1 MDKVDIDNSKELKT
15 EIEEKS
21 IGAYFGFEKESIIMI
36 VKALFLLILSISGNF
51 LAKMFSCQTQRVLSN
66 MYTKHLLLYFLIYFT
81 LDFSSSEKQAA
92 PGRIA
97 GKALFIWILFHI
109 FSRTDIEYTIISF
122 VILSIIYVL
131 GNYKDYFNDHMEDEK
146 EKQRL
151 DNILSRSQM
160 LLFALLLIIQ
170 FYGLAK
176 YYFEKKKEY
185 GKKFKLLD
193 FFVGHSK
200 CRGRIH

>member
-1 MDKVDIDNSKELKT
+1 MDKIDIDKSKELET
-15 EIEEKS
+15 EIEEES

-36 VKALFLLILSISGNF
+36 IKALFLLILSISGNF
-51 LAKMFSCQTQRVLSN
+51 LAKMFSCQTQKLLSN

-81 LDFSSSEKQAA
+81 LDFSSKDKQAA
-92 PGRIA
+92 PGRLA
-97 GKALFIWILFHI
+97 GKALFIWVLFHI

-122 VILSIIYVL
+122 AILSIIYVL

-151 DNILSRSQM
+151 EKILSTSQM
-160 LLFALLLIIQ
+160 ILFAIVLMLQFKGLIE
-170 FYGLAK
+170 

-185 GKKFKLLD
+185 GKKFKLLE

-200 CRGRIH
+200 CRGKN

>member
-1 MDKVDIDNSKELKT
+1 MDKVDIDKSKELKT

-92 PGRIA
+92 HGR
-97 GKALFIWILFHI
+97 

-151 DNILSRSQM
+151 EKILSMSQM
-160 LLFALLLIIQ
+160 VLFALLLVLQ
-170 FYGLAK
+170 LKGLVK

-185 GKKFKLLD
+185 GKKFKLLE
-193 FFVGHSK
+193 FFVGHTK
-200 CRGRIH
+200 CRGRTH